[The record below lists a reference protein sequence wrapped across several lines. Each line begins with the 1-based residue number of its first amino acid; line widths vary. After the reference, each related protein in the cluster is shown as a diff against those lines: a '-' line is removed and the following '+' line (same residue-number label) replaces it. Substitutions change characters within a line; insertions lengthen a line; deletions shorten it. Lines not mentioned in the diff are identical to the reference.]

1 MLIGF
6 YIFNIQLIIF
16 LCGDELFNRMTFNSI
31 TKSNKGK
38 LYRYNQSHN
47 MSHLDEIVKSPM
59 LYNLDKGKY
68 DYPTMEV
75 SKDRESKLLHRTEM
89 NSRKQIYDNIMQR
102 KLDYQMK

>member
-6 YIFNIQLIIF
+6 YIFNSQILI
-16 LCGDELFNRMTFNSI
+16 LQCDDDLLNRMTFNSI
-31 TKSNKGK
+31 TKANKGK

-47 MSHLDEIVKSPM
+47 MSHLEEIDKSPM

-68 DYPTMEV
+68 DYPTMDS

-89 NSRKQIYDNIMQR
+89 NSRKHIYDNIMQR